1 MRERPSCPVIKWL
14 HGDKEMDDMDEYVD
28 DDEPGDDEL
37 NLNDVDDDDDDDDD
51 DGLLEK
57 TGKQQHQRMHA
68 RTCTLHE

>member
-1 MRERPSCPVIKWL
+1 
-14 HGDKEMDDMDEYVD
+14 MDEEVE

-37 NLNDVDDDDDDDDD
+37 NLDDVDYKYDD

-57 TGKQQHQRMHA
+57 TGKQQQHQRMHV